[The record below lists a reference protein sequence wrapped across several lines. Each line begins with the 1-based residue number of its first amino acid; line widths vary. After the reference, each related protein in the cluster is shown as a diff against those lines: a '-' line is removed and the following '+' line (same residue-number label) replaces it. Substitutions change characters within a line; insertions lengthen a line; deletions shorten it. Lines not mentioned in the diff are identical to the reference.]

1 MVLAVVCCC
10 QQTGIP
16 LFPTQCVGPEPR
28 LFISMLWAFLSY
40 IRQEGTWGQTHTE
53 KENRMEEI
61 REGGRGGG
69 GRWGRLWT
77 NKSILQWL
85 GGCLSS
91 AAQTLTRRPQKV
103 DDQSCRRSGYERLY
117 SKWMCIYSMRKGN
130 SPKTGFCQRRLW
142 VSLVWPSDHLTSL
155 FGW

>member
-10 QQTGIP
+10 QQTGVP

-61 REGGRGGG
+61 RKGGREGGGRG
-69 GRWGRLWT
+69 GRLWT

-91 AAQTLTRRPQKV
+91 AAQILTRRPQKV
-103 DDQSCRRSGYERLY
+103 DDQSCRRRLKEY
-117 SKWMCIYSMRKGN
+117 WLHLCLGVVMKVCIANGCVFTQCEKATA
-130 SPKTGFCQRRLW
+130 PKLDFVNGDCG
-142 VSLVWPSDHLTSL
+142 LV
-155 FGW
+155 